1 VRPNITVQMPAQP
14 ERPPLEAN
22 LVREPN
28 GNARVTIS
36 TVGGK
41 VLEGTIVKGAD
52 GKKTIKM
59 EPLK

>member
-1 VRPNITVQMPAQP
+1 VQMPAPP

-22 LVREPN
+22 LTRDAQ

-41 VLEGTIVKGAD
+41 VLEGTIMKGAD